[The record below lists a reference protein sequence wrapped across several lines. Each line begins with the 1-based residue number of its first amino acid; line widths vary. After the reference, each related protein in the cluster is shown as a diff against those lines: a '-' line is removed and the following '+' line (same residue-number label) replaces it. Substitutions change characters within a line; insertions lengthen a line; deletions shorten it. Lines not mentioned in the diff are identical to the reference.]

1 MICTILLFF
10 MFLFLVYMIYNLI
23 EDNNK
28 LERKFNL
35 LCGVVDSV
43 MDLTDKSDKVPVKDF
58 IDELL
63 EED

>member
-1 MICTILLFF
+1 
-10 MFLFLVYMIYNLI
+10 MIYNLI